1 MGKNEETLVHLL
13 QQARERVSDFLQ
25 HNTVSVAPVGRPLAH
40 WQPPRPSLYKVNVD
54 GALFYADNTTGLGV
68 VVRNEHGQVMV
79 SLSKRIPLPSS
90 MIKVEALAT

>member
-40 WQPPRPSLYKVNVD
+40 WQPPGPGLYKVNVD
-54 GALFYADNTTGLGV
+54 GALFYADNTAGLGV
-68 VVRNEHGQVMV
+68 VVRNEHGQVMA
-79 SLSKRIPLPSS
+79 SLSERIPQPSS
-90 MIKVEALAT
+90 MIKDEALAT

>member
-40 WQPPRPSLYKVNVD
+40 WQPPGPGLYKVNVD
-54 GALFYADNTTGLGV
+54 GALFMQIIQRVWVWSSEMNM
-68 VVRNEHGQVMV
+68 VR
-79 SLSKRIPLPSS
+79 
-90 MIKVEALAT
+90 

>member
-40 WQPPRPSLYKVNVD
+40 WQPPGPSLYKVNVD
-54 GALFYADNTTGLGV
+54 GARFDAENTTRLGV
-68 VVRNEHGQVMV
+68 VIRNEHGQVMV
-79 SLSKRIPLPSS
+79 SLSERIPLPSTV
-90 MIKVEALAT
+90 IEVKALAA